1 MQNQPNSPQSQE
13 PYQGQPSYPQSQPSG
28 EQWHTQPP
36 PMSQYPQSPQQPYGQ
51 QPPVPQQAY
60 GQQYAQPQQP
70 YGQPPPYAQPQ
81 QPYGQP
87 PQAYGQQQMYP
98 QQQQMYP
105 QQPGNMPMQQPMMVN
120 NVVQVNVN
128 NGQHGLIVRALYFIF
143 IGWWA
148 GFFWLNLGFALC
160 MFIFTLPLGLVMLNR
175 VPQVLTLRSQG
186 TSTSVQMTSVMTA
199 GSVTN
204 VVNVNVGGTQQISFL
219 IRALY
224 FVFVGWWVGYIWSY
238 IAYGFCL
245 TILGLPLGLMMFN
258 RLPAVL
264 TLRKN

>member
-1 MQNQPNSPQSQE
+1 MQNPPNSPQSQK
-13 PYQGQPSYPQSQPSG
+13 PYQGQPSYQQSQPSG

-36 PMSQYPQSPQQPYGQ
+36 PMSQYPQSP
-51 QPPVPQQAY
+51 
-60 GQQYAQPQQP
+60 
-70 YGQPPPYAQPQ
+70 
-81 QPYGQP
+81 YGQP
-87 PQAYGQQQMYP
+87 PQQQSYGQPPQYAPQQQQQQMYGQPPQYAQPVQPYGQQQMYQP
-98 QQQQMYP
+98 
-105 QQPGNMPMQQPMMVN
+105 QPGNVQMQPPQYQQPMMVN

-128 NGQHGLIVRALYFIF
+128 HGGPSFIVRALYFIF

-160 MFIFTLPLGLVMLNR
+160 MFIVTLPLGLVMLNR

-204 VVNVNVGGTQQISFL
+204 VVNVNIGATKQVNFF

-224 FVFVGWWVGYIWSY
+224 FIFVGCWVGYLWAY

-245 TILGLPLGLMMFN
+245 TILGLPLGIIMFN

>member
-1 MQNQPNSPQSQE
+1 
-13 PYQGQPSYPQSQPSG
+13 
-28 EQWHTQPP
+28 
-36 PMSQYPQSPQQPYGQ
+36 
-51 QPPVPQQAY
+51 
-60 GQQYAQPQQP
+60 
-70 YGQPPPYAQPQ
+70 
-81 QPYGQP
+81 
-87 PQAYGQQQMYP
+87 
-98 QQQQMYP
+98 
-105 QQPGNMPMQQPMMVN
+105 MVN

-128 NGQHGLIVRALYFIF
+128 NGHHGLFVRALYFIF

-160 MFIFTLPLGLVMLNR
+160 MFIVTLPLGLVMLNR

-186 TSTSVQMTSVMTA
+186 TSTNVQMTSVMTA

-204 VVNVNVGGTQQISFL
+204 VVNVTVRGTQQVSFL

-224 FVFVGWWVGYIWSY
+224 FVFVGWWVGFCWAY

>member
-1 MQNQPNSPQSQE
+1 MQNPPNSQE
-13 PYQGQPSYPQSQPSG
+13 PYQGQPSYQQSHPSG

-36 PMSQYPQSPQQPYGQ
+36 PMLQYPQSPQQQ
-51 QPPVPQQAY
+51 S
-60 GQQYAQPQQP
+60 
-70 YGQPPPYAQPQ
+70 
-81 QPYGQP
+81 YGQP
-87 PQAYGQQQMYP
+87 PQYPQQQQQVFGQPAQSYGQQQMYQP
-98 QQQQMYP
+98 QPVNVNIQMQP
-105 QQPGNMPMQQPMMVN
+105 QPQYQQPMMVN

-128 NGQHGLIVRALYFIF
+128 HGGPGLLVRALYFIF
-143 IGWWA
+143 IGWWV

-175 VPQVLTLRSQG
+175 VPQVLTLRPQG

-199 GSVTN
+199 GGVTN
-204 VVNVNVGGTQQISFL
+204 VVNVNIGATKQINFF

-224 FVFVGWWVGYIWSY
+224 FIFVGCWVGYLWSY

>member
-13 PYQGQPSYPQSQPSG
+13 PYQGQPSYQQSQPSG
-28 EQWHTQPP
+28 EQWHTQTP
-36 PMSQYPQSPQQPYGQ
+36 PMAQYPQPPYAQPPQQQPSGQQMYAPPQQQPYGQ
-51 QPPVPQQAY
+51 QP
-60 GQQYAQPQQP
+60 QYAQPVQP
-70 YGQPPPYAQPQ
+70 YG
-81 QPYGQP
+81 
-87 PQAYGQQQMYP
+87 
-98 QQQQMYP
+98 QQQQMYQP
-105 QQPGNMPMQQPMMVN
+105 QPNNAQMQPPYPQPMMVN

-128 NGQHGLIVRALYFIF
+128 NGQHGFIVRALYFIF

-160 MFIFTLPLGLVMLNR
+160 MFIVTLPLGLVMLNR

-204 VVNVNVGGTQQISFL
+204 VVNVNVGGTQQVSFL

-224 FVFVGWWVGYIWSY
+224 FVFVGWWVGFFWSY

-245 TILGLPLGLMMFN
+245 TILGLPLGLVMFN